1 MKRLLQIMII
11 IFSVSA
17 YTQERV
23 NAVLPKISATVSS
36 KLTIATG
43 WLKNEDGQWISRKNR
58 IPFKIENKFKQLIDY
73 EKYALGE
80 NGENFISYELRDINI
95 NDSIYCILIKRY
107 NDGYYKYE
115 SINEGWTKNQ
125 SIDYHVFLKSEL
137 EKFKSIKNDTINN
150 LEIPV
155 LYNNTFRYVN
165 TTTFSNTDIS
175 KDISKQML
183 TGKVTEP
190 FLQESIV
197 FNIKI
202 YKSNVRFLVTEGID
216 ESNRSYQRAEDLEDY
231 YYESTMPIFNQFIV
245 LK

>member
-1 MKRLLQIMII
+1 MII
-11 IFSVSA
+11 IFSLSGQS
-17 YTQERV
+17 QERI

-36 KLTIATG
+36 KLTVATG

-58 IPFKIENKFKQLIDY
+58 IPYKIENEYKQLIDY
-73 EKYALGE
+73 ERYELGE
-80 NGENFISYELRDINI
+80 NGENFISYELRDISI
-95 NDSIYCILIKRY
+95 NDSIFCILTKRY

-125 SIDYHVFLKSEL
+125 SIDYYVFLKSEL
-137 EKFKSIKNDTINN
+137 GKFKSIKNDTLYN

-155 LYNNTFRYVN
+155 MYNNTFKYIN
-165 TTTFSNTDIS
+165 TTTLSNTDIS
-175 KDISKQML
+175 KDISKQIL
-183 TGKVTEP
+183 TGKITEP

-202 YKSNVRFLVTEGID
+202 YKSNVRFLVTEGIE
-216 ESNRSYQRAEDLEDY
+216 ESNRSYQKVEDLEDY
-231 YYESTMPIFNQFIV
+231 YYESTLPIFNQFIS